1 MDLNRYSE
9 WTRSTWVCNGRGFA
23 DELAM
28 CALGLAGETGEAV
41 EVIKKYLRD
50 GTLDREN
57 LVKEL
62 GDLMYYWARLC
73 AMFELRPEDVIKANV
88 EKLTD
93 RKDRGV
99 LNGQGDNR

>member
-1 MDLNRYSE
+1 MDLNSYST
-9 WTRSTWVCNGRGFA
+9 WTRTTWVAPGRLDG
-23 DELAM
+23 DLAL

-50 GTLDREN
+50 GRLDRDK

-62 GDLMYYWARLC
+62 GDSLYYWARLC
-73 AMFELRPEDVIKANV
+73 AMFELSPEYVIKVNV

-93 RKDRGV
+93 RKERGV
-99 LNGQGDNR
+99 LKGQGGNR